1 MTALA
6 FTPAPGSS
14 SQASMVLAHAR
25 MEVRLLSRNG
35 EQVLLALVI
44 PLLLLVGGAEAG
56 PVIDLG
62 SGRRI
67 DILTPGVLALA
78 VMSTSFTSVAIATAF
93 ERRYNVLKRLGA
105 SPLSRGGLL
114 LGKVL
119 SLLVVEAVQIAL
131 ICAAGLVLGWHPHGG
146 ITAVVDGG
154 LLVAVGTAAFAS
166 LGLLMA
172 GTLRAEATLA
182 AANLVYVVLLTA
194 GAIVVPLSSYPD
206 SLHLLVSALPSG
218 ALAEGLREVC
228 SGDSLAW
235 WRAGVLLVWAAVAAA
250 LTVRTFRWE

>member
-1 MTALA
+1 MTLA
-6 FTPAPGSS
+6 FTPAPGAS

-25 MEVRLLSRNG
+25 MEVRLLCRNG

-44 PLLLLVGGAEAG
+44 PVLLLVGGAEAG

-67 DILTPGVLALA
+67 DVLTPGVLALA
-78 VMSTSFTSVAIATAF
+78 VMSTAFTSVAIATAF

-119 SLLVVEAVQIAL
+119 SLLVVEAVQLAV
-131 ICAAGLVLGWHPHGG
+131 ICAVGLALGWRP
-146 ITAVVDGG
+146 DGG
-154 LLVAVGTAAFAS
+154 VSAVGDGLLLVAGGTAAFAS

-194 GAIVVPLSSYPD
+194 GAIVVPLSSYPKA
-206 SLHLLVSALPSG
+206 LHVLVSALPSG

-235 WRAGVLLVWAAVAAA
+235 WRVGVLAAWAVAGSA